1 MRTSQNIWRTTFPE
15 MVIGEVLSAL
25 DTRTQWL
32 CQACWSYGRALS
44 LVLVLAESNLEAVNS
59 SWWLVPAGVPGMT
72 FKNTKELECE
82 SGRGVEGLTG
92 EGCGHFFLASL
103 HHGSWERNIH
113 FFFSPKCMTPQ
124 KYFLLWDH
132 MANWQQMRILDIVF
146 NVLTKVINLLK
157 FLERV
162 WKIL

>member
-32 CQACWSYGRALS
+32 CQACWSYGWALS

-72 FKNTKELECE
+72 FKNTKELDCE

-92 EGCGHFFLASL
+92 EGCGHLFLASL

-113 FFFSPKCMTPQ
+113 FFFPP
-124 KYFLLWDH
+124 
-132 MANWQQMRILDIVF
+132 
-146 NVLTKVINLLK
+146 NVWLLK
-157 FLERV
+157 SIFYSETIWLTDSRWEFLTLCLMF
-162 WKIL
+162 WPK